1 MSHTLTT
8 FSCVNW
14 GNREIYEWID
24 GKMIDSPME
33 KQKQLKSGTSEGQNL
48 IVIIMYGTM

>member
-14 GNREIYEWID
+14 RNRFMNGWIE
-24 GKMIDSPME
+24 KNVDSPME
-33 KQKQLKSGTSEGQNL
+33 RQKQLKSGTSESQNL
-48 IVIIMYGTM
+48 IIIIMYGAM